1 MTEMVINR
9 SELCHFST
17 NLCIQ
22 FPDSQSKTIMGC
34 LILFYFYFFETEFQN
49 SPGIKDMC
57 HHSQRGAR
65 LLTVKA

>member
-34 LILFYFYFFETEFQN
+34 LILFYFIFSRQSSRRVLELKTYATTP
-49 SPGIKDMC
+49 SGVLDY
-57 HHSQRGAR
+57 
-65 LLTVKA
+65 